1 MVSLDLIGRKWHSAE
16 AVKDWHDIL
25 GGQVVL
31 GKSKELKRAVLF
43 KDANEFLEHRATEL
57 VVGEIEDL
65 EVTVH
70 VKVGLRLQ
78 GKSDV
83 LQILITETRSPH
95 EHNLELL
102 TLSDDLR
109 KWADFAERI
118 LLCRFTQLVELVLT
132 SRD

>member
-43 KDANEFLEHRATEL
+43 KNTDELLEHRATEL

-109 KWADFAERI
+109 KWADFAKRI
-118 LLCRFTQLVELVLT
+118 LLCWFTQLVELVLT

>member
-31 GKSKELKRAVLF
+31 GEAKELKRAVLF
-43 KDANEFLEHRATEL
+43 KDADELLEHRATEL

-109 KWADFAERI
+109 KWADFAKRI